1 MQALG
6 MPGHLIR
13 RLHQHSTQI
22 FASHIRDAGLDV
34 TSVQFAA
41 MDVLFAKPGIDQAT
55 IAASIACDRATTGAV
70 IDRLA
75 TKGLVER
82 TNSQKDRRSKIV
94 RLTEPGKHLYQ
105 SLLAVVQKVQVEM
118 LEPLT
123 HNERARFLAL
133 AEKVV
138 GNGQFS

>member
-22 FASHIRDAGLDV
+22 FALHIRDAGLDV

-55 IAASIACDRATTGAV
+55 IAALIACDRATTGAV
-70 IDRLA
+70 IDRLV

-82 TNSQKDRRSKIV
+82 TNSQEDRRSKIV
-94 RLTEPGKHLYQ
+94 RLTEPGKQLYQ
-105 SLLAVVQKVQVEM
+105 SLLAIVKKVQDEM

-133 AEKVV
+133 AVKVI

>member
-55 IAASIACDRATTGAV
+55 IAALIACDRATTGAV

-105 SLLAVVQKVQVEM
+105 SLLGVVQKVQDEM

-123 HNERARFLAL
+123 HNERAHFLAL
-133 AEKVV
+133 AEKVI
-138 GNGQFS
+138 G